1 MSFNENSRVKI
12 PALLH
17 LMKLGYQYIPIS
29 QQNRRGDTNIFED
42 VFLESLIRINS
53 GVAREE
59 ILRILDE
66 VSLELDYEDLGRKFY
81 QRLTATSGIKLIDF
95 QNFNNNSFH
104 ITAELTAKN
113 GDEEFRPD
121 ITILINGM
129 PLAFVEVKK
138 PHNKEGVIA
147 ERSRINARFKNKHFR
162 RFANITQLM
171 VFSNNMEY
179 EDGIVEPVFGA
190 FYATP
195 AYADLQFNFF
205 REDEDYPVK
214 QKLRTISELEE
225 NAVLK
230 DNNLLVIK
238 HSPEFK
244 TNKEP
249 YTPTHRILTSLFS
262 KERLAFLLRYAIAYV
277 EEEIGLQKHIMR
289 YPQLF
294 ATMAIAAKL
303 AEGKRKGIIWHT
315 QGSGKTALAFY
326 NVKHLTDY
334 YQKQNV
340 IPKFYFIVDRL
351 DLLIQ
356 ASTEFVNRGLKVNQ
370 VNSRQAF
377 IDDLQIAG
385 AIHNDSG
392 KAEITVVNIQK
403 FSEDATVIKLPD
415 YDINTQRIY
424 FLDEAHRSYNPK
436 GNYLANLINS
446 DKNAVIIALTGTPL
460 LKEVAKEYDSKLLFG
475 NYIHKY
481 YYNRSIADG
490 YTLRLI
496 REEIEGRFKKEMKVV
511 IDQILED
518 TKLLKGD
525 IKASDVYAKKPFA
538 QGLLDYITK
547 DLQEFRN
554 YWQDKTLGGLVV
566 CDSSKQAKMLFQLF
580 EEQYGKQEI
589 DASKLTESPAPY
601 GEQEIDA
608 NKLPIAAEP
617 AVPYGNPKKENLTAA
632 LILHDE
638 NDKTIR
644 KDLIKAYK
652 AGKIDLLFVYNM
664 LLTGFDAKRLKKLY
678 LARVIQDHNL
688 LQTLTRVNRPYKKYQ
703 YGYVVDFAD
712 ISEAF
717 DRTNQLYFRELQEQ
731 LGDEMEMYSHLF
743 KSEAEI
749 RAEIE
754 NIKEILFHYDTEN
767 RELFSQQISQLTD
780 KKELMLL
787 VKALRT
793 AKELKNLIAL
803 QGFEELGELVDFD
816 VLNRLLIEAQN
827 RLDNLNFIENIGHDD
842 ATQNL
847 LDTALEDIIFQFIK
861 VGEEEL
867 KLADELK
874 EQLRKTRE
882 ALQSNFDQVDPHF
895 VSLKEELERI
905 FKKKNLTETTQ
916 AEMVENLPLLRK
928 IYDQAKEL
936 NRKNALLR
944 AKYNNDEKY
953 ARVHKRLTEKGM
965 LNAKEMQLHRALM
978 QVKNEVDN
986 KLEGQED
993 YLINEALFDRYL
1005 IRLVS
1010 QKFVMDEKLDL
1021 DTNTRQNISTLIG
1034 KEYFQLYH
1042 NRI

>member
-17 LMKLGYQYIPIS
+17 LMKLGYEYIPLS
-29 QQNRRGDTNIFED
+29 QQNRREDTNIFED
-42 VFLESLIRINS
+42 IFVESLIRINPS
-53 GVAREE
+53 VTKEE
-59 ILRILDE
+59 ILRILEE
-66 VSLELDYEDLGRKFY
+66 VSLELDYEDLGKKFY

-121 ITILINGM
+121 ITVLINGM

-138 PHNKEGVIA
+138 PHNKRGVID
-147 ERSRINARFKNKHFR
+147 ERDRINARFKNKHFR

-190 FYATP
+190 FYATS
-195 AYADLQFNFF
+195 AYADLQFNYF

-214 QKLRTISELEE
+214 QKLGSITELEE

-238 HSPEFK
+238 HNLEFK
-244 TNKEP
+244 TNKESN
-249 YTPTHRILTSLFS
+249 TPTHRMLTSLFS
-262 KERLAFLLRYAIAYV
+262 RERLAFILCYAIAYV
-277 EEEIGLQKHIMR
+277 EEESGKQKHIMR

-303 AEGKRKGIIWHT
+303 NEGKRKGIIWHT
-315 QGSGKTALAFY
+315 QGSGKTALAYY

-334 YQKQNV
+334 YQQQNV

-356 ASTEFVNRGLKVNQ
+356 ASTEFANRGLKVKQ
-370 VNSRQAF
+370 VNSRLEF
-377 IDDLQIAG
+377 INDLQVVG

-403 FSEDATVIKLPD
+403 FSEDATVIKLPA
-415 YDINTQRIY
+415 YDINTQRVY

-460 LKEVAKEYDSKLLFG
+460 LREVAKEYDSKLLFG

-496 REEIEGRFKKEMKVV
+496 REEIEGSFKMEMKDVME
-511 IDQILED
+511 QI
-518 TKLLKGD
+518 KLLKGD
-525 IKASDVYAKKPFA
+525 IKASDVYAERPFA
-538 QGLLDYITK
+538 NGLLDYITK
-547 DLQEFRN
+547 DLQAFRD
-554 YWQDKTLGGLVV
+554 YWEDKSLGGMVV
-566 CDSSKQAKMLFQLF
+566 CDSSKQAKMLFKLF
-580 EEQYGKQEI
+580 EERYGDQEI
-589 DASKLTESPAPY
+589 DAEKLPMAAEPLAPY
-601 GEQEIDA
+601 G
-608 NKLPIAAEP
+608 KH
-617 AVPYGNPKKENLTAA
+617 KKEQLTAA

-638 NDKTIR
+638 NDNAIR
-644 KDLIKAYK
+644 KELIKAYK

-688 LQTLTRVNRPYKKYQ
+688 LQTLTRVNRPYKNHQ

-712 ISEAF
+712 ISQAF
-717 DRTNQLYFRELQEQ
+717 DRTNRMYFQELQEQ

-743 KSEAEI
+743 KSEEEI
-749 RAEIE
+749 REEVE
-754 NIKEILFHYDTEN
+754 NIKETLFHYETEN
-767 RELFSQQISQLTD
+767 QEIFSQQISQLTD
-780 KKELMLL
+780 KVELMQL

-803 QGFEELGELVDFD
+803 QGLEELGELVDFR
-816 VLNRLLIEAQN
+816 VMNRLLIVAQD
-827 RLDNLNFIENIGHDD
+827 RLNNLNFIENIGNEG
-842 ATQNL
+842 ATQHL
-847 LDTALEDIIFQFIK
+847 LNTALEDIIFQFIK
-861 VGEEEL
+861 VGEVEL

-882 ALQSNFDQVDPHF
+882 ALQRNFDQSDPQF

-905 FKKKNLTETTQ
+905 FKMKNLTETTQ

-928 IYDQAKEL
+928 IYDEAKEL
-936 NRKNALLR
+936 NRKNALLK

-953 ARVHKRLTEKGM
+953 ARIHKRLTEKGT

-978 QVKNEVDN
+978 RVKNEVDN

-993 YLINEALFDRYL
+993 FLSNEALFDRYL
-1005 IRLVS
+1005 IRLVAE
-1010 QKFVMDEKLDL
+1010 KFVMEEKFDL
-1021 DTNTRQNISTLIG
+1021 DTDTRQNISTLIG

>member
-1 MSFNENSRVKI
+1 
-12 PALLH
+12 
-17 LMKLGYQYIPIS
+17 
-29 QQNRRGDTNIFED
+29 
-42 VFLESLIRINS
+42 
-53 GVAREE
+53 
-59 ILRILDE
+59 
-66 VSLELDYEDLGRKFY
+66 
-81 QRLTATSGIKLIDF
+81 
-95 QNFNNNSFH
+95 
-104 ITAELTAKN
+104 
-113 GDEEFRPD
+113 
-121 ITILINGM
+121 
-129 PLAFVEVKK
+129 
-138 PHNKEGVIA
+138 
-147 ERSRINARFKNKHFR
+147 
-162 RFANITQLM
+162 
-171 VFSNNMEY
+171 
-179 EDGIVEPVFGA
+179 
-190 FYATP
+190 
-195 AYADLQFNFF
+195 
-205 REDEDYPVK
+205 
-214 QKLRTISELEE
+214 
-225 NAVLK
+225 
-230 DNNLLVIK
+230 
-238 HSPEFK
+238 
-244 TNKEP
+244 
-249 YTPTHRILTSLFS
+249 
-262 KERLAFLLRYAIAYV
+262 
-277 EEEIGLQKHIMR
+277 MR

-303 AEGKRKGIIWHT
+303 TEGKRKGIIWHT

-334 YQKQNV
+334 YQKQNI

-370 VNSRQAF
+370 VNSRLAF
-377 IDDLQIAG
+377 INDLQIAG

-403 FSEDATVIKLPD
+403 FSEDATVTKLPD

-424 FLDEAHRSYNPK
+424 FLDEAHRSYSLK
-436 GNYLANLINS
+436 GNYLANLIGS

-460 LKEVAKEYDSKLLFG
+460 LKEVAKEYDSKMLFG

-496 REEIEGRFKKEMKVV
+496 REEIEGRFKMEMKEVME
-511 IDQILED
+511 QI
-518 TKLLKGD
+518 KLLKGD
-525 IKASDVYAKKPFA
+525 IKSSDVYAQRPFA

-566 CDSSKQAKMLFQLF
+566 CDSSRQAKMLFQLF
-580 EEQYGKQEI
+580 EEQYGKQET
-589 DASKLTESPAPY
+589 DT
-601 GEQEIDA
+601 G
-608 NKLPIAAEP
+608 KLPMAAEP
-617 AVPYGNPKKENLTAA
+617 AVPDGNSQKENLNAA

-780 KKELMLL
+780 KKELMQL

-803 QGFEELGELVDFD
+803 QGFEELGELVNFD

-827 RLDNLNFIENIGHDD
+827 RLDNLNFIENIGNEE
-842 ATQNL
+842 ASQNL
-847 LDTALEDIIFQFIK
+847 LNTALEDIIFQFIK

-882 ALQSNFDQVDPHF
+882 ALQNNFDQSDPHF

-928 IYDQAKEL
+928 IYDEAKEL
-936 NRKNALLR
+936 NRKNTLLR

-953 ARVHKRLTEKGM
+953 ARVHKRLTEKGT

-978 QVKNEVDN
+978 LVKNEVDN

-993 YLINEALFDRYL
+993 FLINEALFDRYL
-1005 IRLVS
+1005 SRLVS
-1010 QKFVMDEKLDL
+1010 QKFVMDGKLDL

-1034 KEYFQLYH
+1034 KEYFHLYH